1 MMFFLTFLFEMII
14 KMLGFGLK
22 IYFKDPA
29 NVFDFVVI
37 VFSIADIIVLYAT
50 SSLSSGSMRA
60 I

>member
-1 MMFFLTFLFEMII
+1 MII
-14 KMLGFGLK
+14 KMLGFGFK